1 MPEQT
6 ALMTTRS
13 PELVHS
19 VSGAGHS
26 REDGLLAERKV
37 RQIDQAS
44 LIAAAA
50 EELTESFCE
59 KAEMEFAERS
69 KKKVRLADL
78 ELGISGPERV
88 LC

>member
-1 MPEQT
+1 MPEQS
-6 ALMTTRS
+6 ALMTTRP
-13 PELVHS
+13 PEFFHS

-26 REDGLLAERKV
+26 REDRPLAERKV
-37 RQIDQAS
+37 RQINHAS

-69 KKKVRLADL
+69 KKKIRLADL
-78 ELGISGPERV
+78 ELGIPGPERV